1 MRFLS
6 PMSAYLQVVSFFR
19 AGLGSYVVAVSW
31 TQCPCHSY
39 EKLPHSRFPGPLD
52 LAILLA
58 FLPHCSLSPQLGMCY
73 RCINWAGHSS
83 ITFAQ
88 FWFSVMV
95 SICYKASVLFIPPF
109 FLSCIDLPLTIS
121 SSSLFFSFS
130 FHITYQ
136 ISIKLM
142 SKKKQTKQM
151 ASNSSQYL
159 TVKTTVIAFLVR
171 GVLKAEHNKNG
182 KISNTKQPLLSRSL
196 EKHKAKKKK
205 QKCDF

>member
-58 FLPHCSLSPQLGMCY
+58 FLPHCCSLSPQLGMCY
-73 RCINWAGHSS
+73 RCINWAGHSN

-88 FWFSVMV
+88 FWFSVKV
-95 SICYKASVLFIPPF
+95 SICYKASLKTGLHLAV
-109 FLSCIDLPLTIS
+109 
-121 SSSLFFSFS
+121 
-130 FHITYQ
+130 
-136 ISIKLM
+136 SIKVNMLECSEELYWF
-142 SKKKQTKQM
+142 SKVATVGSPVRSIISLALRSCLRFQQQT
-151 ASNSSQYL
+151 
-159 TVKTTVIAFLVR
+159 
-171 GVLKAEHNKNG
+171 
-182 KISNTKQPLLSRSL
+182 
-196 EKHKAKKKK
+196 
-205 QKCDF
+205 